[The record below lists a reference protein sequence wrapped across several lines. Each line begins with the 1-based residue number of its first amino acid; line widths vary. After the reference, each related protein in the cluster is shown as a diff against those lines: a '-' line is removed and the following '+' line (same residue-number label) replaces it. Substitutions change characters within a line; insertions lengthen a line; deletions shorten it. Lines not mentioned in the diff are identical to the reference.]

1 MKPTFIP
8 SLQLNR
14 TCQPSSLNGHL
25 PSFSTIFPLSED
37 SQFWSFL
44 MVWVLFWLHLS
55 LPANPLD
62 NSSINNGIKNH
73 FSFQNALTG
82 GHYNERWQIEKN
94 GVKWN
99 WKSKIVNRM
108 NECNGQQRRRWTLSI
123 YYKSFYVICMKIL
136 VIKITFRNNFIWR
149 NEGMGTM

>member
-55 LPANPLD
+55 LPTNPLD

-108 NECNGQQRRRWTLSI
+108 NEFSVHGQRYSISTILCNL
-123 YYKSFYVICMKIL
+123 F
-136 VIKITFRNNFIWR
+136 NNFSDKDHFQKQRVIVQYLKWKCKD
-149 NEGMGTM
+149 N